1 VMGNNTA
8 ARLRQGIEEVETIDK
23 EVDEVNEAIKSL
35 KERIKGL
42 KGRRKDTMNQTW
54 VDTGFVPSVQGQ
66 IIKERLM
73 DPETRRHFEMQL
85 QVARGVMGML
95 DGTPLGDAARKA
107 FEKPDPAPSDTW
119 VADDRQDEFPEIP
132 DQQERPKAITEEDI
146 RQARQ
151 AGVDAAQVGLKVT
164 DNPYPAEAS
173 KLRAAW
179 DEGWC
184 SHNGSDGMDI
194 PEELRRKPKK
204 ADGEGNDNQQEDRDR
219 EAA

>member
-8 ARLRQGIEEVETIDK
+8 ARLRQGIEAIESFDAEID
-23 EVDEVNEAIKSL
+23 EL

-42 KGRRKDTMNQTW
+42 KADRKGTMDQTRA
-54 VDTGFVPSVQGQ
+54 DTGFVPKVQEQ
-66 IIKERLM
+66 IVRERKM
-73 DPETRRHFEMQL
+73 DPASRGHFATQL
-85 QVARGVMGML
+85 QLARGVMGML

-107 FEKPDPAPSDTW
+107 FEKPPPAPSDTW

-146 RQARQ
+146 KQARQ
-151 AGVDAAQVGLKVT
+151 AGVDAAQAGLKVT

-184 SHNGSDGMDI
+184 SENGSDGMDI

-204 ADGEGNDNQQEDRDR
+204 AAGEGNDNQQEDRDR